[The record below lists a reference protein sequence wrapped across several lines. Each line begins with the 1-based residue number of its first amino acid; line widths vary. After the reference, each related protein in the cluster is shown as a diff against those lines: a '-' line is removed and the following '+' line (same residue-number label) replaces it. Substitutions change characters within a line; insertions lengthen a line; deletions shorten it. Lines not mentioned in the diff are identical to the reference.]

1 MCFFRVPAAY
11 NNRRNDACKFP
22 ILMIRVPTQR
32 NFICDT
38 TQLNSNIPQKGAP
51 MTRQRT
57 KEQLASKLICTDTMM
72 WSSFINL
79 PKNNFA
85 RFFGLALLLNGLLAC
100 TSTTEKGIGNAS
112 EQTQAIQG
120 TIEDIDVA
128 TFAALMEQDSVIILD
143 VRTLAE
149 VNAGAIQGAIH
160 LDFYHPD
167 FQDKLSLLDKSSTY
181 LVYCRSGNRS
191 SQASALMTERLGF
204 KDVKNLL
211 GGYQAWAK
219 Q

>member
-1 MCFFRVPAAY
+1 
-11 NNRRNDACKFP
+11 
-22 ILMIRVPTQR
+22 
-32 NFICDT
+32 
-38 TQLNSNIPQKGAP
+38 

-57 KEQLASKLICTDTMM
+57 KEQLASKPIWAHTLIL
-72 WSSFINL
+72 SSFTHLSINNL
-79 PKNNFA
+79 FA

-100 TSTTEKGIGNAS
+100 TTTTEKGIGNAS
-112 EQTQAIQG
+112 KHTQAMQSA
-120 TIEDIDVA
+120 IEDIDVT

-149 VNAGAIQGAIH
+149 VNAGAIEGAIH
-160 LDFYHPD
+160 LDFYQSD
-167 FQDKLSLLDKSSTY
+167 FQDKLSTLDKNSTY

>member
-1 MCFFRVPAAY
+1 
-11 NNRRNDACKFP
+11 
-22 ILMIRVPTQR
+22 
-32 NFICDT
+32 
-38 TQLNSNIPQKGAP
+38 

-112 EQTQAIQG
+112 EQTQAIQS

-128 TFAALMEQDSVIILD
+128 TFAAHMEQDSVIILD

-149 VNAGAIQGAIH
+149 VNAGAIEGAMH

-167 FQDKLSLLDKSSTY
+167 FQNNLSLLDKSSTY

>member
-1 MCFFRVPAAY
+1 MWY
-11 NNRRNDACKFP
+11 NTAKFQYP
-22 ILMIRVPTQR
+22 
-32 NFICDT
+32 
-38 TQLNSNIPQKGAP
+38 SKGVP

-57 KEQLASKLICTDTMM
+57 KQQLASKLIWRDTLIL
-72 WSSFINL
+72 SSFTNL
-79 PKNNFA
+79 PNNNLFT

-100 TSTTEKGIGNAS
+100 TSTTERGIGNAS
-112 EQTQAIQG
+112 EQTQATQS
-120 TIEDIDVA
+120 TIEDIDVT
-128 TFAALMEQDSVIILD
+128 TFAALMEEDSVIILD

-149 VNAGAIQGAIH
+149 VNAGAIEGAIH
-160 LDFYHPD
+160 LDFYQSD
-167 FQDKLSLLDKSSTY
+167 FQAKLSLLDKRSTY

-211 GGYQAWAK
+211 GGYQSWAK

>member
-1 MCFFRVPAAY
+1 
-11 NNRRNDACKFP
+11 
-22 ILMIRVPTQR
+22 
-32 NFICDT
+32 
-38 TQLNSNIPQKGAP
+38 

-57 KEQLASKLICTDTMM
+57 KEQLASKLIWTDTLIL
-72 WSSFINL
+72 SSFINL
-79 PKNNFA
+79 PKNNLFV

-112 EQTQAIQG
+112 EHTQAMQS
-120 TIEDIDVA
+120 TIEDIDVT

-149 VNAGAIQGAIH
+149 VNAGAIEGAIH
-160 LDFYHPD
+160 LDFYQSD
-167 FQDKLSLLDKSSTY
+167 FQDKLILLDKSSTY

-204 KDVKNLL
+204 KNVKNLL
-211 GGYQAWAK
+211 GGYKAWAK

>member
-1 MCFFRVPAAY
+1 MT
-11 NNRRNDACKFP
+11 K
-22 ILMIRVPTQR
+22 QR
-32 NFICDT
+32 IKD
-38 TQLNSNIPQKGAP
+38 
-51 MTRQRT
+51 
-57 KEQLASKLICTDTMM
+57 QLASKLICTDTLIL
-72 WSSFINL
+72 SSFTNL
-79 PKNNFA
+79 PKPNLFA
-85 RFFGLALLLNGLLAC
+85 RFFGLVFLLNGLLAC
-100 TSTTEKGIGNAS
+100 TSTTEKGIGNTS
-112 EQTQAIQG
+112 EHSQAMQS
-120 TIEDIDVA
+120 TIEDIDVT

-149 VNAGAIQGAIH
+149 VNAGAIEGAIH
-160 LDFYHPD
+160 LDFYQSD
-167 FQDKLSLLDKSSTY
+167 FQDKLSLLDKNSTY